1 MELIALTIGIVLRI
15 AVPLGLLL
23 WGCDR
28 LRAWDQR
35 RSAA

>member
-1 MELIALTIGIVLRI
+1 MALIALAVGTALRI

-23 WGCDR
+23 WGCGR

-35 RSAA
+35 RSIV